1 MALTYSRETATH
13 TTLSNGSCYRRTFS
27 AKLLTNTILKQF
39 DTQKKVG
46 LRYQRITT
54 PNCTHQ
60 RRTLVTQIMIIVKE
74 LLTGLVNYP
83 RAANVLT
90 KIKVTVKK
98 LLTGLAN
105 RPRAA
110 NVVKKFKRCVAI
122 GITIAHGIGLT
133 KREVNQKELYLLDN
147 KPGYGNLI
155 LTTGKS
161 TFEG

>member
-1 MALTYSRETATH
+1 
-13 TTLSNGSCYRRTFS
+13 
-27 AKLLTNTILKQF
+27 
-39 DTQKKVG
+39 
-46 LRYQRITT
+46 
-54 PNCTHQ
+54 
-60 RRTLVTQIMIIVKE
+60 MIIVKE

-133 KREVNQKELYLLDN
+133 QREVNQKELYLLDN